1 MKEAYEKLEMVTMIF
16 SGEDVITSSDDE
28 GPIISGDD

>member
-16 SGEDVITSSDDE
+16 SGEDVITSSDE
-28 GPIISGDD
+28 GPIISDDD